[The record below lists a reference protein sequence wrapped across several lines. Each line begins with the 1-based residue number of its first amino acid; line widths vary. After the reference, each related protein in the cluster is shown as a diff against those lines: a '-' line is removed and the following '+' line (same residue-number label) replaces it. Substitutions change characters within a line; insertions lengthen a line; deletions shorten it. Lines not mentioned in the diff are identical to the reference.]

1 MCLILNN
8 LDCAVILS
16 TRAIASSS
24 SAELHWINTFAYFR
38 KVKDIIIQIKIWIMW
53 LQQFVVSF
61 LHG

>member
-8 LDCAVILS
+8 LDCAVILN

-24 SAELHWINTFAYFR
+24 SAELHWIHTFAYFR